1 MRIETA
7 AYASRWQGVAPSA
20 KALFA
25 LGGMGAAWVAT
36 RPGTLAGLAVVL
48 ALAALIGA
56 RVPLRTY
63 VAVALPPLGFL
74 LLSCLTM
81 LMTPGVATPGV
92 ATPGVATP
100 GVATPGVDGS
110 WHWAAS
116 MWPAVARTAGRSLA
130 MLAALLGFVLTTPLP
145 DLLALLRRLRTPEL
159 LLDLMALCYRMLFV
173 LRQAWEEGVTAQSA
187 RLGYRGWRH
196 AWRSTG
202 LLAGQMAV
210 QVWQRASALQMA
222 AEARGYQGQLR
233 FLPAEFPQARRQ
245 NAWAVLAAA
254 LLLLAAAGDRV

>member
-1 MRIETA
+1 VQIEAA

-25 LGGMGAAWVAT
+25 LAGMAAAWIALRPAT
-36 RPGTLAGLAVVL
+36 LMGLATVTMLV
-48 ALAALIGA
+48 ALFGA

-63 VAVALPPLGFL
+63 VSVLVAPLGFL

-81 LMTPGVATPGV
+81 LVTPGANG
-92 ATPGVATP
+92 A
-100 GVATPGVDGS
+100 
-110 WHWAAS
+110 WHVTGALL
-116 MWPAVARTAGRSLA
+116 PLVERTALRSLT

-145 DLLALLRRLRTPEL
+145 DLLSLLRRLRTPEL

-222 AEARGYQGQLR
+222 ADARGYQGTLR
-233 FLPAEFPQARRQ
+233 FLPAVFAHASRD
-245 NAWAVLAAA
+245 AAMAALGGA
-254 LLLLAAAGDRV
+254 LLLVAAIGDRL

>member
-1 MRIETA
+1 VRIETA

-36 RPGTLAGLAVVL
+36 RPGTLA
-48 ALAALIGA
+48 ALAAVMALTALVGA
-56 RVPLRTY
+56 RVPPRIY
-63 VAVALPPLGFL
+63 MAVALPPLGFL

-81 LMTPGVATPGV
+81 LV
-92 ATPGVATP
+92 
-100 GVATPGVDGS
+100 TPGVDGA
-110 WHWAAS
+110 WHWASA
-116 MWPAVARTAGRSLA
+116 MMPTVERTVLRSLA
-130 MLAALLGFVLTTPLP
+130 MLAALLGFVLSTPLP

-173 LRQAWEEGVTAQSA
+173 LRQAWDDGVTAQSA
-187 RLGYRGWRH
+187 RLGYRGWRN

-210 QVWQRASALQMA
+210 QVWQRAGALQMA
-222 AEARGYQGQLR
+222 AEARGYQGTLR

-245 NAWAVLAAA
+245 NAWAALAAA
-254 LLLLAAAGDRV
+254 LLLLAAAGDRL